1 MAIPLSAAEVRGL
14 RCDSHA
20 RQSVRHQ
27 RGAIDTTGGRVTRTV
42 GQPPPPGARPI
53 SYSSMVQWSPGLRRQ
68 VSESCLDNRRHSGAR
83 RPTALRKVGARW
95 TRIHVAHRSH
105 RARRGVRTTP
115 KDIALVDVHP
125 APTWQGAVFGM
136 AVHHREHMAHECIQ
150 PLPVLGRAARG
161 PGSIGPAPLQLGIP
175 DPAQLA

>member
-1 MAIPLSAAEVRGL
+1 MAIPLSAAELRGL

-20 RQSVRHQ
+20 RRSVLRQ
-27 RGAIDTTGGRVTRTV
+27 RGCDRHDRGSRHPHCRPA
-42 GQPPPPGARPI
+42 PPPGARPI

-83 RPTALRKVGARW
+83 RQTALRKVGARW

-115 KDIALVDVHP
+115 TDIALVDVHP